1 VNTYGTQTVN
11 GAKTFT
17 TAPTFSTALLGG
29 SGGTGITTF
38 GAANRI
44 PYAASTTALTTSANL
59 SYNGSILRVNQI
71 AIGDTANSTS
81 GLINLLSISGEGAG
95 FTLKSTYYAPTLR
108 SFSFLVNAVGNAGFW
123 NNNTSS
129 YSYFIENATNN
140 IGIGTVTPTQK
151 LHVVG
156 NGLFTGSINAT
167 TDGTTAFVANTS
179 STTFN
184 GGYSIKLNGVE
195 KARHGFNT
203 DLGAY
208 LYSPTF
214 SGYTITSDLKD
225 WFKIASTGAATFS
238 SSVTAQ
244 SGTFSATA
252 GTVLNVVSTNAT
264 DDNILLVRGN
274 NGSNFGITVKGTG
287 NVGIGTTSPISKLDV
302 VVTDG
307 NYITISPASGTNNT
321 NSAGI
326 RILGVNGVVG
336 RAVGIYNYNDGS
348 TDNNNMLFYTNY
360 ATTFSEKMRIT
371 SGGNVGIGTTS
382 PSSKLEIFQATYTGS
397 TNYVTKNIKINSGF
411 GSGYAAGAIVSL
423 LSGYDGTTIYGTDIG
438 HSYDG
443 TGYSL
448 IFSTNNDI
456 GGDVIERMRITR
468 TGNVGIGVTP
478 NTDIASVFR
487 GFQFPQ
493 GGSFLS
499 RNDLPLLFFG
509 TNIITNETATV
520 RQVNGR
526 GARLALN
533 AFNDIG
539 YDFWIETVPYSTA
552 GTSGSP
558 VRKIVLSSGGQFG
571 IGDNIE
577 STQKLDVDGNA
588 RIRGLANASNPVNV
602 QVDVNGVLVR
612 TSSIELKDDVQNL
625 PYGLNDLL
633 LLKPYKFNYKDKYK
647 YGEGYDIGFIA
658 EDVND
663 IIPEAVGT
671 GVNSDIFMDSV
682 KLIPI
687 LTKAIQEQNLLIKAL
702 EQRIINLENK

>member
-1 VNTYGTQTVN
+1 M
-11 GAKTFT
+11 
-17 TAPTFSTALLGG
+17 
-29 SGGTGITTF
+29 
-38 GAANRI
+38 
-44 PYAASTTALTTSANL
+44 
-59 SYNGSILRVNQI
+59 
-71 AIGDTANSTS
+71 
-81 GLINLLSISGEGAG
+81 
-95 FTLKSTYYAPTLR
+95 
-108 SFSFLVNAVGNAGFW
+108 
-123 NNNTSS
+123 
-129 YSYFIENATNN
+129 
-140 IGIGTVTPTQK
+140 
-151 LHVVG
+151 
-156 NGLFTGSINAT
+156 
-167 TDGTTAFVANTS
+167 
-179 STTFN
+179 
-184 GGYSIKLNGVE
+184 
-195 KARHGFNT
+195 
-203 DLGAY
+203 
-208 LYSPTF
+208 
-214 SGYTITSDLKD
+214 
-225 WFKIASTGAATFS
+225 
-238 SSVTAQ
+238 
-244 SGTFSATA
+244 
-252 GTVLNVVSTNAT
+252 
-264 DDNILLVRGN
+264 
-274 NGSNFGITVKGTG
+274 KGTG